1 MTRKKKQKEEVAD
14 VVEPILFTRSHANAA
29 SLIEWDDPTIIW
41 GEPAMWD
48 EDEGQYVVYHNPA
61 LDALRKIAA
70 GVTPEG
76 QRLNR
81 DQMMALA
88 AGVVGDA

>member
-1 MTRKKKQKEEVAD
+1 MTRKKKQKEEAAD
-14 VVEPILFTRSHANAA
+14 VVEPILFTRSHASPA
-29 SLIEWDDPTIIW
+29 SLIEWDDPT
-41 GEPAMWD
+41 MWD
-48 EDEGQYVVYHNPA
+48 EDKGQYVVYHNPA

>member
-14 VVEPILFTRSHANAA
+14 VVEPILFTRSHASPA
-29 SLIEWDDPTIIW
+29 SLIEWD
-41 GEPAMWD
+41 EPGMWD
-48 EDEGQYVVYHNPA
+48 EDKGQYVVYHDPA
-61 LDALRKIAA
+61 MDALRKIAA

>member
-14 VVEPILFTRSHANAA
+14 VVEPIVFTRSYANAA
-29 SLIEWDDPTIIW
+29 SLIDWDDSAILDS
-41 GEPAMWD
+41 PAMWD
-48 EDEGQYVVYHNPA
+48 EDEGVYVVYHDPA
-61 LDALRKIAA
+61 MDALRKIAA